1 MIDKI
6 KQILRD
12 EKKREVITYLIF
24 GLLTTLVNW
33 LVYFTMTALLGP
45 EGHPKGSAAQ
55 MLIYNGSQWT
65 AWVISVIFAYLTN
78 RRYVFGSEEKRAG
91 AWAELFRFASARLAG
106 YLLFDLLLYN
116 LLVFNLGISHE
127 ITKLLM
133 NVLVVIFNYF
143 ASKFL
148 IFKKAKR
155 SDT

>member
-24 GLLTTLVNW
+24 GVLTTLVNW
-33 LVYFTMTALLGP
+33 LVYFTMTALLCP
-45 EGHPKGSAAQ
+45 EGYPKGSAAQ